1 MASWL
6 CLMASRVGQKKFLCY
21 LRGWGYTYHRI
32 QPPSPVGAACRLK
45 RRRCYRNNT
54 RPMKADGIFSLLSFC
69 GNYHEPCGHTNKRRK
84 NAPFRWLF
92 SMDLLREET
101 TERQFDGMEA
111 GLASWL
117 WRIFL
122 QFLIR
127 EYPRS
132 AANIPDTGLM
142 VVQSIF
148 LYM

>member
-1 MASWL
+1 MEVLA
-6 CLMASRVGQKKFLCY
+6 ASRILWTHKQTKKKH
-21 LRGWGYTYHRI
+21 T
-32 QPPSPVGAACRLK
+32 S
-45 RRRCYRNNT
+45 
-54 RPMKADGIFSLLSFC
+54 DIFSV
-69 GNYHEPCGHTNKRRK
+69 
-84 NAPFRWLF
+84 AFRS

-101 TERQFDGMEA
+101 AERQFDGMEA

-132 AANIPDTGLM
+132 AVKIPDTGLM